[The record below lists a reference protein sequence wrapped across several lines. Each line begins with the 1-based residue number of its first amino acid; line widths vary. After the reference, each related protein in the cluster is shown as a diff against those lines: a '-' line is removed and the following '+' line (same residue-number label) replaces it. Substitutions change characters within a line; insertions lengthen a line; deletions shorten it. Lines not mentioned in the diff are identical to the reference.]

1 MMNNYTPKKPF
12 DCYKWYFAT
21 KAPTEA
27 LGDPAVLLGL
37 ISRIAPLANK
47 GNISYSSND
56 FKLVM
61 ENMHKDTVTTIN
73 LSERV
78 GDRNLMRNSAQYWKL
93 FGLIPQNSRGEIKI
107 TPFAQDIVN
116 GKISQIDFAATMI
129 VSLTLPNKVSYS
141 NEEILSW
148 RDNNLSIHPFKLIL
162 QILRELFLVSAFDA
176 WITNEELYS
185 IVIPMAG
192 DHKKPKEII
201 KFILQYRNDKS
212 IIDGWYNAV
221 PRSNDKRFSS
231 EFLRFLANFGFIE
244 KEFELI
250 SSSTRNTTKFKYIP
264 ELDEQ
269 ISVLIN
275 GSWTTERS
283 DILQSVRQLDIEN
296 LVRQSAN
303 TRASARPKQQQ
314 FRKSLIENLE
324 RCVITGNMLTRVL
337 QAAHIKPYAYGGSD
351 DISNGLLLRAD
362 IHIMFDAGL
371 INLRPDPFYKNRCF
385 IELSDDDL
393 VRRSYPSFVNEITIQ
408 LPKFTNMENIEWRY
422 ENRLLGVNT

>member
-1 MMNNYTPKKPF
+1 
-12 DCYKWYFAT
+12 
-21 KAPTEA
+21 
-27 LGDPAVLLGL
+27 
-37 ISRIAPLANK
+37 
-47 GNISYSSND
+47 
-56 FKLVM
+56 
-61 ENMHKDTVTTIN
+61 
-73 LSERV
+73 
-78 GDRNLMRNSAQYWKL
+78 
-93 FGLIPQNSRGEIKI
+93 
-107 TPFAQDIVN
+107 
-116 GKISQIDFAATMI
+116 
-129 VSLTLPNKVSYS
+129 
-141 NEEILSW
+141 
-148 RDNNLSIHPFKLIL
+148 
-162 QILRELFLVSAFDA
+162 
-176 WITNEELYS
+176 
-185 IVIPMAG
+185 
-192 DHKKPKEII
+192 
-201 KFILQYRNDKS
+201 
-212 IIDGWYNAV
+212 IDGWYNAV